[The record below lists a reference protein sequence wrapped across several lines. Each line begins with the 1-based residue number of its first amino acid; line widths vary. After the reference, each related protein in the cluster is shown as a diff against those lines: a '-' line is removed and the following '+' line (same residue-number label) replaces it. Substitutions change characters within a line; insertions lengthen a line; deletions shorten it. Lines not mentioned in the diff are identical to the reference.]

1 MVARTETQKE
11 AEKMTRQEKTEKR
24 KRDIKPKPIDF
35 ELFEREMRT
44 QYGWL
49 LIKDM
54 EFEKKMR
61 DKALRL
67 ERKRRKQIGWVI

>member
-1 MVARTETQKE
+1 
-11 AEKMTRQEKTEKR
+11 MTRQEKTEKR

-44 QYGWL
+44 HYGWL